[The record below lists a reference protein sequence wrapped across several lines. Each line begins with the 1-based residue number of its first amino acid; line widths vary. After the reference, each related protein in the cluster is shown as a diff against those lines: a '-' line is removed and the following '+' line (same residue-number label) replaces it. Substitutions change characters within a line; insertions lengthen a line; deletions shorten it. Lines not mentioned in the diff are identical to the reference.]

1 MFKKMI
7 SFLAKLIGQLIPY
20 RTKNIKSTA
29 LIDMGLVRQNNED
42 SYLSLAEYQLWA
54 VADGM
59 GGCESGEIASAIAL
73 NCLKNAIVAGDGLA
87 VAVEQCHHAVQ
98 QAATDGYGG
107 AGMGTTIVVLQILN
121 KHYQI
126 AWVGDSRAYLYRSKL
141 KCISKDHSYIQQMLD
156 LGLMTEDE
164 IDDHPYKN
172 VITQAL
178 GGTSNKIKVDSMT
191 GKLQKGDIF
200 LLCSDGLSGEVTAA
214 NIEQT
219 VSSRNKT
226 LEQKTMQL
234 VDQALMAGGLDNI
247 AVILVGVGV
256 K

>member
-1 MFKKMI
+1 MFKKTI
-7 SFLAKLIGQLIPY
+7 TFLVKQIGQLLPH
-20 RTKNIKSTA
+20 RTEKINSRA
-29 LIDMGLVRQNNED
+29 LIHMGLVRQNNED
-42 SYLSLAEYQLWA
+42 SYLSLPAHQLWA

-73 NCLKNAIVAGDGLA
+73 NCLKNAIVAGDSLA

-107 AGMGTTIVVLQILN
+107 AGMGTTIVALQILN
-121 KHYQI
+121 NQYQI

-141 KCISKDHSYIQQMLD
+141 KCISKDHSYIQEMLD

-164 IDDHPYKN
+164 INDHPYKN

-178 GGTSNKIKVDSMT
+178 GGIGKNIKVDVMT
-191 GKLQKGDIF
+191 GELQKGDIF
-200 LLCSDGLSGEVTAA
+200 LLCSDGLSGEVAA
-214 NIEQT
+214 ASIEQT

-234 VDQALMAGGLDNI
+234 VDQALKAGGLDNI
-247 AVILVGVGV
+247 AVVLVGVGV